1 MIWWH
6 VQRFAAR
13 CLAPLMRRTGWRFSW
28 KYRRGD
34 TWRHRLVY
42 RLVDTG
48 YANWLAGDRYLSQ
61 AELVKRM
68 KDELGWTD
76 DTHPKESNHVE
87 PPTDRLGP

>member
-1 MIWWH
+1 M
-6 VQRFAAR
+6 Q
-13 CLAPLMRRTGWRFSW
+13 RTGWRFSW

-61 AELVKRM
+61 AEIAKRM
-68 KDELGWTD
+68 KDELELSD
-76 DTHPKESNHVE
+76 DIHSQETNHGD
-87 PPTDRLGP
+87 PHADRRRP